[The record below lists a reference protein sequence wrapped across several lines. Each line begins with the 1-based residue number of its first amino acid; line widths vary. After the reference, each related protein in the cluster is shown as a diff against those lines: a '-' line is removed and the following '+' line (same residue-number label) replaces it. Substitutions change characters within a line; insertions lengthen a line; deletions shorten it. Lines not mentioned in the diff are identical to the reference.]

1 MKKYKPYL
9 TRVDLVK
16 NQVERERIQE
26 QEAAKKRKQRIQEQ
40 NRQRHLRYQEQLRS
54 ELAARYFHAVQSTGG
69 ESFSNTKSLSFDG
82 IDDFVSVTNS
92 NILDG
97 LQKATWSFWFKK
109 SGTGAKY
116 LSGHYNNGNQ
126 FLFLFIPSSNRI
138 DGYVNGVRPFN
149 SNSTTISV
157 DTWYNAVFVLDSTL
171 STVGD
176 RLKLFINGTQIVNTG
191 GAILPQNATLN
202 SDSGDILI
210 GKDTTGFNWDGN
222 IDEVSFWNDAKDISD
237 IWDGGGIPTDLTGKS
252 NLLAWWRFEGTG
264 ATATDSGT
272 GGNDGTING
281 ATRDTDTPG

>member
-1 MKKYKPYL
+1 MANTIDWGKASVNNTIDYGDGAIDNTINWGKIYASNASGD
-9 TRVDLVK
+9 T
-16 NQVERERIQE
+16 NIGT
-26 QEAAKKRKQRIQEQ
+26 AA
-40 NRQRHLRYQEQLRS
+40 
-54 ELAARYFHAVQSTGG
+54 TP
-69 ESFSNTKSLSFDG
+69 SFSNTKSIALDG
-82 IDDFVSVTNS
+82 VDDFVSVTNS

-138 DGYVNGVRPFN
+138 DGYVNGVRAFN
-149 SNSTTISV
+149 NTSTTISI
-157 DTWYNAVFVLDSTL
+157 DTWYSAVFVLDSTL
-171 STVGD
+171 STLGD

-191 GAILPQNATLN
+191 GATLPQNSTLN

-237 IWDGGGIPTDLTGKS
+237 IWDGSGLPTDLSSKS
-252 NLLAWWRFEGTG
+252 NILAWWRMGDGDTSP
-264 ATATDSGT
+264 TITDNVGSA
-272 GGNDGTING
+272 DGTMTNF
-281 ATRDTDTPG
+281 TTFSTDVPT